1 MKIKKQDI
9 TDMIRSALLAVIV
22 CLVLILIF
30 AIIAKFCPVPD
41 SVIVPVNIM
50 IKVVSVTFGVIF
62 GLKTAEHGAVKGLLT
77 GALFAL
83 VTYLLFSIINNDFS
97 ADWTLL
103 IDSVVLIVEGIL
115 SGIIVV
121 NIKGRKKR

>member
-9 TDMIRSALLAVIV
+9 TDVVRSALLAVIM
-22 CLVLILIF
+22 CLIMILIF

-41 SVIVPVNIM
+41 SVILPVNIM
-50 IKVVSVTFGVIF
+50 IKVISVTFGVIF
-62 GLKTAEHGAVKGLLT
+62 GLKTAEHGAIKGLLT
-77 GALFAL
+77 GMLFSL

-103 IDSVVLIVEGIL
+103 IDSVVLIVEGII

-121 NIKGRKKR
+121 NIKGRNKR